1 MTFISQWK
9 TDNSGGIS
17 ANNEITLPL
26 ESSGTYN
33 FTVNWGDNSSDVI
46 TTWNQPATTHT
57 YAIPGTYTVTIAGT
71 IIGFRFADTG
81 DKTKIINI
89 SQWGDLRVGNNNGYF
104 SGCLN
109 LNSTAIDA
117 LNLTGTTN
125 LSYTF
130 ASAKKFN
137 GVVNNWDVS
146 NVTTIQAMFY
156 DANAFNQP
164 LNNWNVSNVTN
175 INSLFTYAVSFNQ
188 PLNNWNTSNIIH
200 ANFVF
205 FIANVF
211 NQPIDNWNVSNVTS
225 MAYMFY
231 GASSFNQPLNNWN
244 VSNVSDMNSMF
255 TYANSFNQDLSLWC
269 VSQIPFKPTNF
280 DVPGF
285 NWIGGDST
293 RPQWG
298 TCPSRNIPGSVT
310 ISGNT
315 VRGETLTA
323 TVTDADGTPNNINY
337 QWQSSTDNGISWS
350 NIVGATDYTLLLT
363 TDLVGR
369 RIRVTASYTDN
380 LGTSEAITS
389 APTATV
395 THINIPGSVTISGNT
410 VRGETLTATV
420 TDADGTPNNI
430 NYQWQSSTDNGISWS
445 NIVGATDYT
454 LLLTTALV
462 GRRIRV
468 TAGYTDNLNTGETIA
483 SEPTATVTHIN
494 IPGSVTISGN
504 TVRGNTLTATVTDAD
519 GTPNNINYQWQSST
533 DNGISWSNIVGA
545 TDYTL
550 LLTTALV
557 GRRIRVTASYTDNLS
572 TGETITSAPTATVTH
587 INIPGSVT
595 ISGNTVRGETLTATV
610 TDADGTPNNII
621 YQWQSSTDNGISWS
635 NIVGATDYT
644 LLLTT
649 ALVGRRIRVTA
660 GYTDNLN
667 TGEAIVSEPTNV
679 ITHINIPG
687 AVTISGNT
695 VRGNTLTAT
704 VTDADGIPNNI
715 SYQWQ
720 SSTDNG
726 ISWSN
731 IVGATSFQLAL
742 VNDLVGRRIRVTAGY
757 TDNLGTSETVASTPT
772 ATVTTIEIIGI
783 LTITGDHRQYK
794 VLTAIIED
802 LNGVNEST
810 VTYQW
815 QKSIDGIQWINIA
828 EATIDKLYLKATY
841 QNHFIR
847 VASTYQTL
855 GGNLVELTSDRT
867 DLIASPFS
875 ILDFVKT
882 NNFYTQS
889 PLVNAVFTLESF
901 PGWIIDTETGNLVPD
916 STGNNVIICTA
927 TVQQKKDPNL
937 VVQSGVDYN
946 RIYFE
951 GYLINPKTLLDVE
964 QGKNI
969 TAVINS
975 RQGIFDFVPVIESG
989 QEISLRQREVNGQRI
1004 AGYFRL
1010 KNMINS

>member
-9 TDNSGGIS
+9 TDNPGGVS
-17 ANNEITLPL
+17 ANNQIRLPL

-57 YAIPGTYTVTIAGT
+57 YATPGSYTVSITGT
-71 IIGFRFADTG
+71 IIGFRFANSG

-89 SQWGDLRVGNNNGYF
+89 SQWGDLRVGNNGSYF
-104 SGCLN
+104 HGCSS
-109 LNSTAIDA
+109 LNSTASDA
-117 LNLTGTTN
+117 LNLTGTTTLTN
-125 LSYTF
+125 MF
-130 ASAKKFN
+130 DGASTFN
-137 GVVNNWDVS
+137 GLIGNWDTS
-146 NVTTIQAMFY
+146 NITNMSAMFAQAQSFNQPIGSWNMANVTSTIFMFI
-156 DANAFNQP
+156 NATNFNQP
-164 LNNWNVSNVTN
+164 LNSWNVSKITSGFWMFFNARSFNQSLNSWNVSNFTN
-175 INSLFTYAVSFNQ
+175 MNNMFQGALNFNGAIG
-188 PLNNWNTSNIIH
+188 NWNT
-200 ANFVF
+200 
-205 FIANVF
+205 
-211 NQPIDNWNVSNVTS
+211 Q
-225 MAYMFY
+225 
-231 GASSFNQPLNNWN
+231 
-244 VSNVSDMNSMF
+244 NVSDMSGMF
-255 TYANSFNQDLSLWC
+255 AAATNFNQDLSRWC
-269 VSQIPFKPTNF
+269 VSLIPSIP
-280 DVPGF
+280 PGF
-285 NWIGGDST
+285 DSNTPAWTGGIAT

-298 TCPSRNIPGSVT
+298 TCPPRNIPGSVT

-323 TVTDADGTPNNINY
+323 TVTDADGIPNNISY

-350 NIVGATDYTLLLT
+350 NIVGAISFQLALV

-369 RIRVTASYTDN
+369 RV
-380 LGTSEAITS
+380 
-389 APTATV
+389 
-395 THINIPGSVTISGNT
+395 
-410 VRGETLTATV
+410 
-420 TDADGTPNNI
+420 
-430 NYQWQSSTDNGISWS
+430 
-445 NIVGATDYT
+445 
-454 LLLTTALV
+454 
-462 GRRIRV
+462 
-468 TAGYTDNLNTGETIA
+468 
-483 SEPTATVTHIN
+483 
-494 IPGSVTISGN
+494 
-504 TVRGNTLTATVTDAD
+504 
-519 GTPNNINYQWQSST
+519 
-533 DNGISWSNIVGA
+533 
-545 TDYTL
+545 
-550 LLTTALV
+550 
-557 GRRIRVTASYTDNLS
+557 RVTASYTDNLS
-572 TGETITSAPTATVTH
+572 TS
-587 INIPGSVT
+587 
-595 ISGNTVRGETLTATV
+595 
-610 TDADGTPNNII
+610 
-621 YQWQSSTDNGISWS
+621 
-635 NIVGATDYT
+635 
-644 LLLTT
+644 
-649 ALVGRRIRVTA
+649 
-660 GYTDNLN
+660 
-667 TGEAIVSEPTNV
+667 EAIASAPTNV

-687 AVTISGNT
+687 SVTISGNT

-720 SSTDNG
+720 SSTDDG

-731 IVGATSFQLAL
+731 IVGAIDYTLL
-742 VNDLVGRRIRVTAGY
+742 LTTDLVGRRVRVTASY
-757 TDNLGTSETVASTPT
+757 TDNVSTSEAIASAPT

-815 QKSIDGIQWINIA
+815 QKSIDGIEWIDIT
-828 EATIDKLYLKATY
+828 EATIDKLYLKSTY

-847 VASTYQTL
+847 VTSTYQTL
-855 GGNLVELTSDRT
+855 GENLIQLTSDRT

-901 PGWIIDTETGNLVPD
+901 PDWIIDTETGNLVPN

-969 TAVINS
+969 TAVINN
-975 RQGIFDFVPVIESG
+975 RQGIFDFVPIIESG

-1010 KNMINS
+1010 GNLIDR